1 MMNQREF
8 HDLPGLL
15 AAPIPRRRATG
26 LVAGSLLGG
35 TLGLRPRSATAA
47 AHGRTPI
54 FDSRINN
61 SQGGRSG
68 RVLFGGFTRTR
79 VTTTG
84 AEINVAYGG
93 SGPPVLLL
101 HGAPQT
107 HAMWHAVAPRLAE
120 HHTVVAA
127 DLRGYGDSSKP
138 PGGGDHADYSFRPL
152 ATDQLEVMRALG
164 HERLALVGHD
174 RGARVA
180 HRLALDHPDEI
191 G

>member
-8 HDLPGLL
+8 HDPPGLL
-15 AAPIPRRRATG
+15 GAPIPRRRAIT

-35 TLGLRPRSATAA
+35 VLGLRPRSAAA
-47 AHGRTPI
+47 VHVQAGT
-54 FDSRINN
+54 FDVSSISNHR
-61 SQGGRSG
+61 GGRAG
-68 RVLFGGFTRTR
+68 NALFRGFTRTR

-84 AEINVAYGG
+84 AEINVVYGG
-93 SGPPVLLL
+93 SRPPVLLL

-138 PGGGDHADYSFRPL
+138 AGGGHHADYSFR
-152 ATDQLEVMRALG
+152 AMAADHLEVIRSLG
-164 HERLALVGHD
+164 HERFARLGHD
-174 RGARVA
+174 R
-180 HRLALDHPDEI
+180 
-191 G
+191 